1 MLIVLY
7 LRGFFS
13 QVYSDCCLPILFSE
27 NILVFVLMYRS
38 WFTLTNSLCGMFQGL
53 NYVFLHKAMAIV
65 FFYHHLRHSLLSLS
79 HNSCML
85 KCPYSSQNRTW
96 VPLGELIELSL
107 FLHFQLSDWHNCKL
121 GSEEINLS
129 LLYFAGPSAGYCFF
143 FFSAFRN
150 NSEFTLP
157 FLFSIYYI
165 FRGFQKIL
173 HLDSYLYI
181 AIIQRENFSF
191 FYPISLLLISTAQI
205 LQNLCLL
212 SLMFDAQ
219 FSLAMYNTHPL
230 LLSASKRHF
239 TYTIF

>member
-13 QVYSDCCLPILFSE
+13 QVFSDCCLPILFSE
-27 NILVFVLMYRS
+27 NILVFVLTYRS
-38 WFTLTNSLCGMFQGL
+38 WFTLTNSLCGMVQGL
-53 NYVFLHKAMAIV
+53 NYAFLHKAMAIV
-65 FFYHHLRHSLLSLS
+65 FFYDHLRHSLLSLS

-143 FFSAFRN
+143 FSLPSETIQNSLFLSFSPFTTFSGDFRK
-150 NSEFTLP
+150 FYTLIP
-157 FLFSIYYI
+157 ICILQSSKGKTLVSSI
-165 FRGFQKIL
+165 L
-173 HLDSYLYI
+173 YLY
-181 AIIQRENFSF
+181 S
-191 FYPISLLLISTAQI
+191 S
-205 LQNLCLL
+205 
-212 SLMFDAQ
+212 
-219 FSLAMYNTHPL
+219 
-230 LLSASKRHF
+230 
-239 TYTIF
+239 